1 MDGYWDIP
9 LTQLIINGYSG
20 IQRLDRNDEG
30 GGISFFVKDILT
42 FFPVNMSCFS
52 KVAAIFCRE

>member
-9 LTQLIINGYSG
+9 LTQFIINGYSG

-42 FFPVNMSCFS
+42 FFSVNMSCFS
-52 KVAAIFCRE
+52 KVVAIFCRE